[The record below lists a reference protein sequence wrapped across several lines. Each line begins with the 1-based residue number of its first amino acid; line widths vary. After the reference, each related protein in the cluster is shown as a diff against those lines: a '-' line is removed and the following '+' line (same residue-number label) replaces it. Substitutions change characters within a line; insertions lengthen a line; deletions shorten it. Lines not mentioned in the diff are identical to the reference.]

1 MKLKI
6 CMLIARF
13 YPITGGTELQ
23 AQRLSETLINSGH
36 EVFVLTARLKGLK
49 KYEKYGN
56 LPVFRTCAL
65 GTGFV
70 SSVFFCISSFIFLL
84 INSNKYDIIHLHLAS
99 SHVFPAILI
108 KKLLGKKIILKFGG
122 ARKTGDI
129 GTSLQK
135 PFGKLK
141 LKIIKKYFDVFVV
154 PSNEIH
160 EELTVFGF
168 PTHKIVKISN
178 GVNTDYFKQ
187 VIETDKLNLRK
198 NLNLPEKGLIA
209 IYTGRIE
216 KGKGIEFLIK
226 QWSAVK
232 NVELLILGSGS
243 LENELKKPDI
253 GKNVRFLGFK
263 DNIKEYLQ
271 ASDIFILP
279 SFGEGLSNALLEAMS
294 CGLVA
299 IANKIPA
306 NEEVITNNINGIII
320 DILDKRELTLILYE
334 LIKNKELLDKLGNHA
349 RETVKNYFSIT
360 RIANLYVTLY
370 KKILSN

>member
-49 KYEKYGN
+49 KYEVLNG
-56 LPVFRTCAL
+56 LPIYRTFAL
-65 GTGFV
+65 GQNF
-70 SSVFFCISSFIFLL
+70 ISSFCFCFSSFLFL
-84 INSNKYDIIHLHLAS
+84 IKNLKKYDIIHVHLAS
-99 SHVFPAILI
+99 SHAFSAVFI
-108 KKLLGKKIILKFGG
+108 KELFSKKIVLKFGG
-122 ARKTGDI
+122 ARATGDI
-129 GTSLQK
+129 RTSLSK

-160 EELTVFGF
+160 KELTVFGF
-168 PTHKIVKISN
+168 PIQKIVKISN

-187 VIETDKLNLRK
+187 VSETDKLNLRK
-198 NLNLPEKGLIA
+198 ELNLPEKGFIA
-209 IYTGRIE
+209 IYTGRLE

-232 NVELLILGSGS
+232 NVDLLILGSGS
-243 LENELKKPDI
+243 LESELKKPDI
-253 GKNVRFLGFK
+253 ENNIHFLGFK

-294 CGLVA
+294 CGLVV

-320 DILDKRELTLILYE
+320 DILDERELTLTIDKLT
-334 LIKNKELLDKLGNHA
+334 KNKELLDKLGNHA

-360 RIANLYVTLY
+360 RIADLYITLY
-370 KKILSN
+370 KKIL

>member
-49 KYEKYGN
+49 KYEVLNG
-56 LPVFRTCAL
+56 LPIYRTYAL
-65 GTGFV
+65 GRNF
-70 SSVFFCISSFIFLL
+70 ISSFCFCFSSFLFL
-84 INSNKYDIIHLHLAS
+84 IKNLKKYDIIHVHLAS
-99 SHVFPAILI
+99 SHAFSAVFI
-108 KKLLGKKIILKFGG
+108 KELFSKKIVLKFGG
-122 ARKTGDI
+122 ARATGDI
-129 GTSLQK
+129 RTSLSK
-135 PFGKLK
+135 PWGKLK

-160 EELTVFGF
+160 KELTVFGF
-168 PTHKIVKISN
+168 PAQKIVKISN

-187 VIETDKLNLRK
+187 VSETDKLNLRK

-226 QWSAVK
+226 QWSTIK
-232 NVELLILGSGS
+232 NVDLLILGSGS
-243 LENELKKPDI
+243 LESELKKSDTE
-253 GKNVRFLGFK
+253 KNIHFLGFK
-263 DNIKEYLQ
+263 DNIEDYLH

-279 SFGEGLSNALLEAMS
+279 SLGEGLSNSLLEAMS
-294 CGLVA
+294 CGLAV

-306 NEEVITNNINGIII
+306 NEEIITNNINGIII
-320 DILDKRELTLILYE
+320 DILDERELTLTIDKLT
-334 LIKNKELLDKLGNHA
+334 KNKELLDKLGNPA
-349 RETVKNYFSIT
+349 RKTVENYFSIT
-360 RIANLYVTLY
+360 RISNLYITLY